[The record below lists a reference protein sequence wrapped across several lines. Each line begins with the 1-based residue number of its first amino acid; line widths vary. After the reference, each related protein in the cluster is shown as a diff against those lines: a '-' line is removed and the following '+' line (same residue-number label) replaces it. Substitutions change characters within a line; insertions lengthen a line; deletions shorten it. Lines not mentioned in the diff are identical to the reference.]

1 MFKSC
6 MQSCHPIESTC
17 RSKYNYPL
25 QLFATK
31 KNDEKYFTAWRVK
44 KRFFVF
50 RVFFEKKQTDRL
62 KRDATRVASFDSQI
76 GKPVPYLPSLPLTPI
91 NFTTRYVR
99 ATPSKL
105 SFLLLESSLLAA
117 IRLIDNVVGDTVI
130 SSPLLLFF
138 FFFLFFISFS
148 VTRSRRERKQMLFTP
163 CFACRNRGFRG
174 PGLLSPRDTSNPFCN
189 FLGSN
194 ETTFFETFRISSPR
208 NWHNERRKMEK
219 FGGKKRFFFSF
230 NNYN

>member
-17 RSKYNYPL
+17 RSKYNCPL

-189 FLGSN
+189 FPGSN
-194 ETTFFETFRISSPR
+194 ETPFSKPFEYLRHETGTTSEEKWR
-208 NWHNERRKMEK
+208 NLEERN
-219 FGGKKRFFFSF
+219 FFFFF

>member
-17 RSKYNYPL
+17 RSKYNCPL

-138 FFFLFFISFS
+138 FFFSFS
-148 VTRSRRERKQMLFTP
+148 FFFYFFLRNAISTRKEADVVHTVFRMPKQ
-163 CFACRNRGFRG
+163 
-174 PGLLSPRDTSNPFCN
+174 
-189 FLGSN
+189 
-194 ETTFFETFRISSPR
+194 RISGSRAFVPTR
-208 NWHNERRKMEK
+208 
-219 FGGKKRFFFSF
+219 
-230 NNYN
+230 YQ